1 LHFANTYMADLK
13 FCAHYPFS
21 DEAKAYVKQKNMQIG
36 EEALKGAKERLAQ
49 GLREGEIK
57 TASTSLQSEL
67 EMQVQYYA
75 ASRAILAAWG
85 NNYAKRRMAVAESKA
100 ASRYLSSSH
109 ERNAGYVKKV
119 ASLFG
124 MEFLEDE
131 KDAQKFYLPFYHYLL
146 YTPRDIHFKLSNME
160 LKNGLVKVTQR
171 QKERILEEA
180 IRKRLEDSHL
190 PKMKN
195 PPEEIKKII
204 MQLQPLLPKEV
215 IEPIKIEKKDFPP
228 CILQMVDNLTSSINV
243 PHSGRL
249 ALAIYLIKAG
259 LTNEQINAIFS
270 HAPDYSKETT
280 LYQIE
285 YIRKKEY
292 SMPSCNT
299 MDTYGIC
306 MAECRCNNPARYRE
320 AIHGKYAKLSMEKR
334 GASSRGDG

>member
-1 LHFANTYMADLK
+1 MADLK

-21 DEAKAYVKQKNMQIG
+21 DEAKQYVKDKNMQIG
-36 EEALKGAKERLAQ
+36 EMALKGAKERLLQ
-49 GLREGEIK
+49 GLRDGEIK
-57 TASTSLQSEL
+57 TASTTLEAEL
-67 EMQVQYYA
+67 EAQIASYA

-100 ASRYLSSSH
+100 ASRYLSLSH
-109 ERNAGYVKKV
+109 DRNAGYVKKA

-124 MEFLEDE
+124 MDFLEDE
-131 KDAQKFYLPFYHYLL
+131 KDNQKFYLPFYHYLL

-160 LKNGLVKVTQR
+160 LKKGLVKVSQK

-180 IRKRLEDSHL
+180 IRKRLEESPM

-204 MQLQPLLPKEV
+204 AQLQPLLPKEV

-228 CILQMVDNLTSSINV
+228 CILQMMDNLSASINV

-259 LTNEQINAIFS
+259 LTNEQINALFS

-280 LYQIE
+280 LYQVE

-292 SMPSCNT
+292 SMPSCST

-306 MAECRCNNPARYRE
+306 MAECRCSNPAKYRD
-320 AIHGKYAKLSMEKR
+320 AIHGKFAKASMGKSGAMQEKDDNNEN
-334 GASSRGDG
+334 SL